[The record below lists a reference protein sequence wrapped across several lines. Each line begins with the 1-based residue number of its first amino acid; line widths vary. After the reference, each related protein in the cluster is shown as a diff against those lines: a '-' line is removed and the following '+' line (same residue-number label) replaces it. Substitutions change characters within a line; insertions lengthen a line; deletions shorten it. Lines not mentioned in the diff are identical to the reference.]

1 MKWHMYVTGVVA
13 LSIVFQLAGC
23 SKPATTTTIPTTVVT
38 TSTTPATTASQN
50 NRQFGQ
56 TID

>member
-13 LSIVFQLAGC
+13 LSIVFLLAGC
-23 SKPATTTTIPTTVVT
+23 SKPATTTIPTTVVT
-38 TSTTPATTASQN
+38 TSTTPTTTAPQN